1 MFYQTPET
9 FKEMWRQVSEE
20 TGTTWT
26 VEAKMLDLG
35 KWGLQLEDYI
45 WMEKDNRAL
54 DFVVQRADLPQQE

>member
-35 KWGLQLEDYI
+35 KWPPTAGIKVSL
-45 WMEKDNRAL
+45 A
-54 DFVVQRADLPQQE
+54 P